1 MQTRIFQLTL
11 TFNFG
16 LLLSAVLASVVNI
29 GLARAGTNDLSRE
42 TADSEMFDPEPQEAE
57 VIFSTKSLFDRLF
70 AQRRHGVIT
79 YDVPFPFAALTQR
92 IASRLATEEKNVQS
106 PLQILI
112 PLGRSLQRYVAKPEY
127 FKYPRVIVAV
137 DGEPATGP
145 NQAGILLRDRLYLGY
160 QEKANVIEVISYN
173 PNAGRFEFQ
182 VVRDYGPGLN
192 PTVSYANRALCTA
205 CHQNQGPI
213 WSEPPWEETNVNP
226 RIGKLLQEQSRNF
239 HGVPPSLA
247 FQGTNIALRIASSI
261 ERANLF
267 ASHQQL
273 WQQAC
278 GESALCRAGLFVS
291 MLQYRLSGNRGYD
304 GSSNS
309 LEIFK
314 DGWRDLWPEGLPI
327 QDPHIPNRDPLTGV
341 TSISGV
347 FDPLQPRPSRISISP
362 SNVVDVE
369 GVIVGLSG
377 FLANHDI
384 QILDDY
390 LFETSR
396 EADATHRLL
405 KAACAFTKT
414 DLGGWVL
421 QIRFSCGNQD
431 HDGVSLEGQF
441 YVERGKAT
449 RGMIER
455 LLIGPSEKLM
465 KLTISGPEIALP
477 DSGGELNFDLE
488 QPIGGA
494 IHARLTDGQVL
505 QNLTL
510 RWNELAAEKVGPSEE
525 LRRHPDNGISIL
537 SVVDDLAPLRAAL
550 ITLVQQTE
558 IGMDDALSDK
568 PIRRGALM
576 QALFAQMGIKSYQW
590 VQR

>member
-112 PLGRSLQRYVAKPEY
+112 PLGRSLQRYAANPEY

-173 PNAGRFEFQ
+173 PNAGQFEFQ

-226 RIGKLLQEQSRNF
+226 RIGKLLQEQSRSF
-239 HGVPPSLA
+239 HGVPSNLA
-247 FQGTNIALRIASSI
+247 FQGTDIAFRIASSI

-273 WQQAC
+273 WQRAC
-278 GESALCRAGLFVS
+278 GESARCRAGLFVS
-291 MLQYRLSGNRGYD
+291 MLQYRLRGNRGYD

-314 DGWRDLWPEGLPI
+314 DGWRELWPEGLPI
-327 QDPHIPNRDPLTGV
+327 QDPHIPNRDPLTSV
-341 TSISGV
+341 TSISGE
-347 FDPLQPRPSRISISP
+347 FEPLQSRPSRISISP
-362 SNVVDVE
+362 SDVVDVE
-369 GVIVGLSG
+369 GVIAGLSG
-377 FLANHDI
+377 FLAKHDI

-396 EADATHRLL
+396 EAEATHSLL

-414 DLGGWVL
+414 NLGGWVL
-421 QIRFSCGNQD
+421 QIRFSSGNQD
-431 HDGVSLEGQF
+431 HDGVSMEGQF

-449 RGMIER
+449 RGTIER
-455 LLIGPSEKLM
+455 LLIGPSEKLI
-465 KLTISGPEIALP
+465 KLTISGPEIAHL
-477 DSGGELNFDLE
+477 DSGGELIFDLE

-505 QNLTL
+505 ENLTL
-510 RWNELAAEKVGPSEE
+510 RWNELAEEKVGH
-525 LRRHPDNGISIL
+525 LRNYGGI
-537 SVVDDLAPLRAAL
+537 L
-550 ITLVQQTE
+550 IMVS
-558 IGMDDALSDK
+558 AS
-568 PIRRGALM
+568 
-576 QALFAQMGIKSYQW
+576 
-590 VQR
+590 